1 MNPNAF
7 HKLSYGLYVLSS
19 SFEGKPSGCIIN
31 TVMQVT
37 STPAQISVTVNKDNY
52 TEKTI
57 AQSGCFAAVA
67 LTQDVSM
74 DLIGEF
80 GFKTSETTDKFK
92 NFAVAQDGNGIPYL
106 IQNAAARFSCKVVQ
120 QMDVGTHVIFVG
132 EVTEAEVLSDSKVMT
147 YSYYHTIKKG
157 TTPKNAPTYQAET
170 ANAAGY
176 RCPVCGY
183 VVEGELPADF
193 VCPICGQPA
202 KNFIRI

>member
-1 MNPNAF
+1 MDPHAF

-19 SFEGKPSGCIIN
+19 SFEEKPSGCIIN

-37 STPAQISVTVNKDNY
+37 SEPAQISVTVNKDNY

-57 AQSGCFAAVA
+57 AKSGCFAAVA
-67 LTQDVSM
+67 LTQDVPM

-92 NFAVAQDGNGIPYL
+92 NFAVARDGNGIPYL
-106 IQNAAARFSCKVVQ
+106 TQNAAARFSCKVAQ

-132 EVTEAEVLSDSKVMT
+132 EVTEAEVLSDGEVMT
-147 YSYYHTIKKG
+147 YAYYHTIKKG

-170 ANAAGY
+170 AKLTGY

-183 VVEGELPADF
+183 VAEGELPADF
-193 VCPICGQPA
+193 ICPICGQPA